1 VKGWFR
7 RTAVEAGT
15 TMLTEPFVHDHMR
28 ANIWHLGGRDADL
41 LVDTGMG
48 ICPLAPEVGTPA
60 GKPLLVV
67 ATHIHLDHVGSLH
80 EFEHRLGPAQSAPE
94 FARMG
99 DAATYAHMFRDLD
112 GAVSR
117 PPRPGWSATA
127 YRIEPAPLTRTLAE
141 GDEVDLG
148 DRRFRVLHLPGHSPD
163 SIALLDEKDGLLFS
177 GDAIHDDTLIDDL
190 PDSDRT
196 AYRATMLRLIDLP
209 VRIVHGGHG
218 PSFFGARMREIARG
232 YLRRTEEEQ
241 DEAQPSRPN
250 HAP

>member
-1 VKGWFR
+1 MPMNGWFSR
-7 RTAVEAGT
+7 IVVDAAT
-15 TMLTEPFVHDHMR
+15 TMLTEPFVHDYMR
-28 ANIWHLGGRDADL
+28 ANIWHLRGRDADL

-48 ICPLAPEVGTPA
+48 ICPLAPEIGTPS
-60 GKPLLVV
+60 GKPLLVI
-67 ATHIHLDHVGSLH
+67 ATHVHLDHVGSLH

-163 SIALLDEKDGLLFS
+163 SIGLLDEKDGLFFS
-177 GDAIHDDTLIDDL
+177 GDAIYDDTLLDDL
-190 PDSDRT
+190 PDSDRG
-196 AYRATMLRLIDLP
+196 AYRRTMARLVDLP
-209 VRIVHGGHG
+209 IRIGHGGHG
-218 PSFFGARMREIARG
+218 PSFDEARMRAIARG
-232 YLRRTEEEQ
+232 YLERSGAR
-241 DEAQPSRPN
+241 
-250 HAP
+250 